1 MVSMTALILPIVIS
15 AVLVFMLSA
24 FLWMAAPHHKGEW
37 KALSHEDAVRT
48 ALQKPTPGLY
58 MIPYAGTPEARKD
71 PAFLRKLQEGPV
83 AMITVSAGRGT
94 SMGPMMVQ
102 SIVFYLIVSS
112 IVGYVAIHGIPAGAS
127 YLKVFQVV
135 GTMGWLA
142 YGFGSVSESI
152 WFGRP
157 WSATAKQVVDALLMG
172 MVTAG
177 TFGWLW
183 PR

>member
-1 MVSMTALILPIVIS
+1 MVSMTALILPIVVS
-15 AVLVFMLSA
+15 AVLVFILSA
-24 FLWMAAPHHKGEW
+24 LLWMVAPHHKGEW
-37 KALSHEDAVRT
+37 KGVSNEDAVRT
-48 ALQKPTPGLY
+48 ALQKPAPGLY
-58 MIPYAGTPEARKD
+58 MIPFAATPEARKD
-71 PAFLRKLQEGPV
+71 PAFLKKLQEGPV
-83 AMITVSAGRGT
+83 AMITVAPGRSM
-94 SMGPMMVQ
+94 SMGPMMAQ
-102 SIVFYLIVSS
+102 SLVYYLAVSA
-112 IVGYVAIHGIPAGAS
+112 IVGYVAIHSMAPGTP

-142 YGFGSVSESI
+142 YGFGVISDSI

-157 WSATAKQVVDALLMG
+157 WNSTFKQIFDALLMG